1 MNIIGGP
8 SLGAAAGTTTP
19 IECAVCGGECAAP
32 DQHVFTD
39 RNTSM
44 LLRPDD
50 RVRLYT
56 EMVMHGRRIRVMR
69 VYRGGEVRTFVDDM
83 GDPADF
89 IAEPILIPS
98 AGNDPSDWNTV
109 GECLEEAQHVH
120 DIGGLQSLRK
130 RTRRATGAEWAAEL
144 DRQNSLIREELA
156 ARSTYGAGG
165 HFQRDRSWRR

>member
-1 MNIIGGP
+1 MASITGLAK
-8 SLGAAAGTTTP
+8 SGTTGPT
-19 IECAVCGGECAAP
+19 ECQTCGGECASP
-32 DQHVFTD
+32 DTHVFSD
-39 RNTSM
+39 RNTSQ

-50 RVRLYT
+50 RVRLYA

-69 VYRGGEVRTFVDDM
+69 VYRENEVRAFVDDM

-98 AGNDPSDWNTV
+98 AGDNPNDWNTV
-109 GECLEEAQHVH
+109 GECLEEAQHIH
-120 DIGGLQSLRK
+120 DIGGLQSRRK
-130 RTRRATGAEWAAEL
+130 QTRRATGAEWAAEL
-144 DRQNSLIREELA
+144 AQQNSLIREELA